1 MNPSLKINP
10 EFEKI
15 IPELSEYEFEQLE
28 ENIMSDGVILNPII
42 VWDGVIIDGHKRY
55 KIAQKHPE
63 IKFEIYQKHFENAE
77 ELG

>member
-15 IPELSEYEFEQLE
+15 IPELSEHEFEQLE

-55 KIAQKHPE
+55 KICRLMVPMPVCA
-63 IKFEIYQKHFENAE
+63 
-77 ELG
+77 